1 MKKLVI
7 EVPDDCAVITFTFI
21 QDSRDGNNVTIH
33 ASSIKGFDNKVL
45 VLNKDY
51 KVCYFKDKRSK

>member
-7 EVPDDCAVITFTFI
+7 EVPDDCVAVTFTFV
-21 QDSRDGNNVTIH
+21 QAGTERFNVMVEAT
-33 ASSIKGFDNKVL
+33 KVSDFADKTL
-45 VLNKDY
+45 VANKDW

>member
-7 EVPDDCAVITFTFI
+7 EVPEDCVAVTFTFI
-21 QDSRDGNNVTIH
+21 QEGSERFNVMVE
-33 ASSIKGFDNKVL
+33 AAKVSDFADKTL
-45 VLNKDY
+45 VADKFW